1 MAKPAIGFAREGR
14 TGEDTE
20 AIERMFSPEFRN
32 RLDATITFANL
43 SPEIVAKVVD
53 KFVMQLEAQLADRQ
67 VTIELTDAARAWLAR
82 TGYDSLY
89 GARPL
94 ARVIQEHIKKPLAE
108 ELLFGRLEKGGIVR
122 VDVVEDKLTFTYST
136 PPAPPEEPKLPALV
150 ES

>member
-1 MAKPAIGFAREGR
+1 
-14 TGEDTE
+14 
-20 AIERMFSPEFRN
+20 
-32 RLDATITFANL
+32 
-43 SPEIVAKVVD
+43 IVAKVVD

-67 VTIELTDAARAWLAR
+67 VTIELTDGARAWLAR
-82 TGYDSLY
+82 TGYDPLY

-122 VDVVEDKLTFTYST
+122 VDVVDDNPPFSFPP